1 MTRQSAARG
10 TNFLTSYLARID
22 DIARRGGEREESYYP
37 SLEALLTEAAAELG
51 HRDVRVITIPK
62 RTSSCQLDF
71 QVWRGGRVVGYVE
84 AKHPRC
90 KLPEVIDLPQI
101 KRYRDT
107 FPNLLVTNFYEL
119 VLLRPQD
126 QETSARVADVRT
138 GLEVGR
144 AVPVGDPAKVLDL
157 LQLFFTGESPRFASA
172 DLLALA
178 LAERTRVLAERVK
191 QVLEREAAGLPLD
204 ASDIQGGL
212 SSFYR
217 TFKHHLILNLTDSDF
232 ADLYAQTVA
241 YGLLIARWRTEDGP
255 FTRRAVFDAIPPP
268 LGILRDLF
276 RYIALGTP
284 PPEIAWVIED
294 LVELLAAAPVPELLR
309 RAYHESNGRDP
320 VLHFYETFLARY
332 DQALRKRRGVYYTPL
347 PVVTYMVRSVHRLLE
362 TRLGLQGGLANPNTT
377 LLDPAAGTLTF
388 LVEAFR
394 VAIES
399 YRAEA
404 GEGGLAQL
412 VRDHLLPHF
421 HGFELMMAPYVI
433 GHLKMSLMLAEWG
446 FPLADGQRVQLY
458 LTDALEPEPLAQS
471 SLPGIESLSRES
483 HAAGHIKTEQPIS
496 VVLGNPPYSGKSA
509 NTGTWIRD
517 LIVDGYR
524 RPDGSRDEGYH
535 RVDGAPLGERNPK
548 WLQDDYV
555 KFLRFAE
562 WKIEHNGQGVAAL
575 VTNHGY
581 LENPT
586 FRGLRR
592 SLMKT
597 FDEIYLLDLGGSRF
611 ERDRS
616 PEQDGVS
623 ERNGEPDEN
632 VFPEVSR
639 GVVIALLVKL
649 PPGRSTRACRVYTA
663 ALRGRRAGKARRLL
677 EEDVATTAW
686 SEITPRAASYR
697 FRTGDAAL
705 EEEYLRGV
713 PLDHLFPE
721 HSAGVVTARD
731 QLALAFD
738 RQELIDLLHSFRGAL
753 PDTFLQSNF
762 GARDTGTWRLAAA
775 RRAARED
782 SAWRDKLT
790 TLLYRPFDHRHL
802 LYADYLVERPR
813 RRIMRHLLET
823 GTPALIA
830 PRQCKEPFGALV
842 TAGLAGHKAVSA
854 ADINSVF
861 PLYLE
866 PEGLF
871 GHREPNLAP
880 GLLDQLGALHGA
892 LPTPEEVLAYV
903 YALLYS
909 PAYRSRYAGPLKR
922 GFARVPFARN
932 PAVFWQLARLG
943 QELIDLHLERSPRLW
958 PGLVRFCGAGD
969 GTLGS
974 EWQLRDYRPAE
985 RRVVV
990 NAAGQAFEGIPPE
1003 VWDYRI
1009 GGTRVLPRWLAARAK
1024 RRLTLGEIDAFR
1036 RAATALHHTLELE
1049 KQLDGPALEA
1059 IRDPA
1064 VLENETRPVR

>member
-1 MTRQSAARG
+1 
-10 TNFLTSYLARID
+10 
-22 DIARRGGEREESYYP
+22 
-37 SLEALLTEAAAELG
+37 
-51 HRDVRVITIPK
+51 
-62 RTSSCQLDF
+62 
-71 QVWRGGRVVGYVE
+71 
-84 AKHPRC
+84 
-90 KLPEVIDLPQI
+90 
-101 KRYRDT
+101 
-107 FPNLLVTNFYEL
+107 
-119 VLLRPQD
+119 
-126 QETSARVADVRT
+126 
-138 GLEVGR
+138 
-144 AVPVGDPAKVLDL
+144 
-157 LQLFFTGESPRFASA
+157 
-172 DLLALA
+172 
-178 LAERTRVLAERVK
+178 
-191 QVLEREAAGLPLD
+191 
-204 ASDIQGGL
+204 
-212 SSFYR
+212 
-217 TFKHHLILNLTDSDF
+217 
-232 ADLYAQTVA
+232 
-241 YGLLIARWRTEDGP
+241 
-255 FTRRAVFDAIPPP
+255 
-268 LGILRDLF
+268 
-276 RYIALGTP
+276 
-284 PPEIAWVIED
+284 
-294 LVELLAAAPVPELLR
+294 AAAPVPELLR

-362 TRLGLQGGLANPNTT
+362 TRLGLPGGLANPAVT

-483 HAAGHIKTEQPIS
+483 HAAGQIKTEQPIS

-509 NTGTWIRD
+509 NSGTWIRD

-562 WKIEHNGQGVAAL
+562 WKIEQNGQGVAAL

-611 ERDRS
+611 EREGAS
-616 PEQDGVS
+616 ELDGAS
-623 ERNGEPDEN
+623 KRDGEPDEN

-649 PPGRSTRACRVYTA
+649 PPGKSTRVCRVYTA

-677 EEDVATTAW
+677 EEDVETTAW
-686 SEITPRAASYR
+686 SEITPQASSYR

-705 EEEYLRGV
+705 EEEYGRGA
-713 PLDHLFPE
+713 PLDRLFPL

-738 RQELIDLLHSFRGAL
+738 HQELIDQLNLFRATL
-753 PDTFLQSNF
+753 RDSTPRSF
-762 GARDTGTWRLAAA
+762 GARDTATWRLDTA

-782 SAWRDKLT
+782 TLWRDKLT
-790 TLLYRPFDHRHL
+790 TLLYRPFDRRHL
-802 LYADYLVERPR
+802 LYADYLIERPR
-813 RRIMRHLLET
+813 RRVMRHLLGT

-842 TAGLAGHKAVSA
+842 TTGLAGHKAVSA

-871 GHREPNLAP
+871 AQPEGLFGHREPNLAP
-880 GLLDQLGALHGA
+880 GLLDQLAALHGA

-903 YALLYS
+903 YAVLYS
-909 PAYRSRYAGPLKR
+909 PAYRGRYAGPLKR

-958 PGLVRFCGAGD
+958 PNLVRFCGAGD

-974 EWQLRDYRPAE
+974 ERQLRAYRPAE

-990 NAAGQAFEGIPPE
+990 NAAGQAFEGISPE
-1003 VWDYRI
+1003 VWEYRI

-1064 VLENETRPVR
+1064 VLDLPKPRPNQGSRRITTLARVFVPGGTQARAIT